1 MPCTCGNWRRWI
13 RPLVVLLY
21 IVGLLVVV
29 PLCVWE
35 LQKLEVRGSG
45 GAKALRPQSGPGV
58 RLCPGSAV
66 GRGGRALLLLCVCT
80 AAQGGSGAERDS
92 GRPFPPPPSSL
103 PAKQTPS
110 WWNEHGMH
118 RKPDPQIAKETWGF
132 MHCKRRCRKTSTQC
146 WNTP

>member
-66 GRGGRALLLLCVCT
+66 GRGGRALLLLCVCVHCRPGWERGGT
-80 AAQGGSGAERDS
+80 GQRAAV
-92 GRPFPPPPSSL
+92 PSS
-103 PAKQTPS
+103 PFIT
-110 WWNEHGMH
+110 
-118 RKPDPQIAKETWGF
+118 T
-132 MHCKRRCRKTSTQC
+132 CKADTELVERAR
-146 WNTP
+146 NAP

>member
-66 GRGGRALLLLCVCT
+66 GMGGRALLLFCVCALPPRVGAGRNGT
-80 AAQGGSGAERDS
+80 AGGR
-92 GRPFPPPPSSL
+92 SL
-103 PAKQTPS
+103 LPLHHYPQS
-110 WWNEHGMH
+110 RH
-118 RKPDPQIAKETWGF
+118 RAGG
-132 MHCKRRCRKTSTQC
+132 TSTEC
-146 WNTP
+146 TVSRIHR

>member
-45 GAKALRPQSGPGV
+45 WGEAA
-58 RLCPGSAV
+58 SA
-66 GRGGRALLLLCVCT
+66 
-80 AAQGGSGAERDS
+80 AE
-92 GRPFPPPPSSL
+92 
-103 PAKQTPS
+103 
-110 WWNEHGMH
+110 
-118 RKPDPQIAKETWGF
+118 
-132 MHCKRRCRKTSTQC
+132 
-146 WNTP
+146 

>member
-45 GAKALRPQSGPGV
+45 WGGSGLRGRTEALSLRAARGFDCAPGRPACVRVYALSAKA
-58 RLCPGSAV
+58 
-66 GRGGRALLLLCVCT
+66 
-80 AAQGGSGAERDS
+80 GAERDS
-92 GRPFPPPPSSL
+92 GRPFPPSPSFSTCRVGT
-103 PAKQTPS
+103 TPS

-118 RKPDPQIAKETWGF
+118 CEPDPQIATETWWF
-132 MHCKRRCRKTSTQC
+132 YAFQKQKTQC
-146 WNTP
+146 WNTR